1 MSVYIPLLV
10 LLLALSA
17 FFSSAETAFLSLEQ
31 VRLEH
36 ATREGVNGAQRIAR
50 LLGTPR
56 RLLSA
61 ILLGNNLVNTGAAA
75 VGTVIA
81 AEVVGSSGVGVLAA
95 TLVVTA
101 LLVVIGEVIPKTFAL
116 HHNFALSRVY
126 APLLVGWSRLTTPFV
141 AILDGI
147 ARTLLSL
154 TGEGT
159 QHGSSLSLGELR
171 TAIRMGGEAGSLEAG
186 ETSMLLGAL
195 GLQQRHVRHIM
206 TPRVNMI
213 LADAGEP
220 IHAVAE
226 QIAGAGYLRLPVFA
240 DNRENVVGYVHVSDM
255 VQAFIHNRSDQPV
268 REIMREATFD
278 SERASVTQV
287 LQTMQRQGTHLTILV
302 NEFGTISGLVT
313 LEDVIEE
320 VVGHIQSESGP
331 QRGDVTLRI
340 GGRLYVEGQR
350 PPQ

>member
-17 FFSSAETAFLSLEQ
+17 FFSSAETAFLSLER

-36 ATREGVNGAQRIAR
+36 ATREGVSGAQRIAR
-50 LLGTPR
+50 LLGSPR

-81 AEVVGSSGVGVLAA
+81 AEIVGSSGVGVLAA

-116 HHNFALSRVY
+116 HHNFALSRFY
-126 APLLVGWSRLTTPFV
+126 APPLVGWSRLTTPFV
-141 AILDGI
+141 AVLDGI
-147 ARTLLSL
+147 SRTLLSL

-195 GLQQRHVRHIM
+195 GLQQRQVRHIM
-206 TPRVNMI
+206 T
-213 LADAGEP
+213 
-220 IHAVAE
+220 
-226 QIAGAGYLRLPVFA
+226 
-240 DNRENVVGYVHVSDM
+240 
-255 VQAFIHNRSDQPV
+255 
-268 REIMREATFD
+268 
-278 SERASVTQV
+278 RA
-287 LQTMQRQGTHLTILV
+287 
-302 NEFGTISGLVT
+302 
-313 LEDVIEE
+313 
-320 VVGHIQSESGP
+320 
-331 QRGDVTLRI
+331 
-340 GGRLYVEGQR
+340 
-350 PPQ
+350 